1 MANTFKNRTLR
12 AVGTSPVDVG
22 AVVAS
27 NTETTLIGM
36 TLANITS
43 AVISV
48 TATLNDGTNTT
59 HIVKDAPI
67 PSGGSLILLGGDQK
81 VVLMT
86 GDKIIVTSNTASSC
100 DVIMSFLEIT
110 EYGLSWKTRSYSS
123 LNQCRYT

>member
-22 AVVAS
+22 AVVAAS
-27 NTETTLIGM
+27 TQTTLIGM

-43 AVISV
+43 GVINV
-48 TATLNDGTNTT
+48 TATLIDGTNTT
-59 HIVKDAPI
+59 HIVMDAPI
-67 PSGGSLILLGGDQK
+67 PTGGSLILLGGDQK

-86 GDKIIVTSNTASSC
+86 GDKIIVTSNTASSV

-110 EYGLSWKTRSYSS
+110 
-123 LNQCRYT
+123 

>member
-27 NTETTLIGM
+27 STETTLIGM
-36 TLANITS
+36 TLANVTS
-43 AVISV
+43 GVISV
-48 TATLNDGTNTT
+48 TATLHDGTNTT

-67 PSGGSLILLGGDQK
+67 PTGGSLILLGGDQK

-86 GDKIIVTSNTASSC
+86 GDKIIITSNTASSV

-110 EYGLSWKTRSYSS
+110 
-123 LNQCRYT
+123 

>member
-22 AVVAS
+22 AVVAAS
-27 NTETTLIGM
+27 TQTTLIGM

-43 AVISV
+43 GVINV

-67 PSGGSLILLGGDQK
+67 PTGGSLILLGGDQK

-86 GDKIIVTSNTASSC
+86 GDKIIVTSNTASSV

-110 EYGLSWKTRSYSS
+110 
-123 LNQCRYT
+123 

>member
-27 NTETTLIGM
+27 STETTLIGM
-36 TLANITS
+36 TMANITS
-43 AVISV
+43 GVINV
-48 TATLNDGTNTT
+48 TATLNDGSNTT

-67 PSGGSLILLGGDQK
+67 PTGGSLILLGGDQK

-86 GDKIIVTSNTASSC
+86 GDKIIVTSNTASSV

-110 EYGLSWKTRSYSS
+110 
-123 LNQCRYT
+123 

>member
-27 NTETTLIGM
+27 STETTLIGM
-36 TLANITS
+36 TMANITS
-43 AVISV
+43 GVINV
-48 TATLNDGTNTT
+48 TATLNDGSNTT

-67 PSGGSLILLGGDQK
+67 PTGGSLILLGGDQK

-86 GDKIIVTSNTASSC
+86 GDKVIVTSNTASSV

-110 EYGLSWKTRSYSS
+110 
-123 LNQCRYT
+123 

>member
-12 AVGTSPVDVG
+12 AVGTSPVAVG
-22 AVVAS
+22 AVVAAS
-27 NTETTLIGM
+27 TQTTLIGM

-43 AVISV
+43 GVINV

-67 PSGGSLILLGGDQK
+67 PTGGSLILLGGDQK

-86 GDKIIVTSNTASSC
+86 GD
-100 DVIMSFLEIT
+100 
-110 EYGLSWKTRSYSS
+110 
-123 LNQCRYT
+123 

>member
-12 AVGTSPVDVG
+12 AVGTSPTDVG
-22 AVVAS
+22 AVVAAS
-27 NTETTLIGM
+27 TQTTLIGM
-36 TLANITS
+36 TMANITS
-43 AVISV
+43 GVINV

-67 PSGGSLILLGGDQK
+67 PTGGSLILLGGDQK

-86 GDKIIVTSNTASSC
+86 GDKIIVTSNTASSV

-110 EYGLSWKTRSYSS
+110 
-123 LNQCRYT
+123 

>member
-27 NTETTLIGM
+27 STQTTLIGM
-36 TLANITS
+36 TLANITAS
-43 AVISV
+43 AINV
-48 TATLNDGTNTT
+48 TATINDGSNTT
-59 HIVKDAPI
+59 HIVKNAPI
-67 PSGGSLILLGGDQK
+67 PTGGSLILLGGDQK

-86 GDKIIVTSNTASSC
+86 GDKVIITSDTASSV

-110 EYGLSWKTRSYSS
+110 
-123 LNQCRYT
+123 

>member
-22 AVVAS
+22 AVVAAS
-27 NTETTLIGM
+27 TQTTLIGM

-43 AVISV
+43 GVINV
-48 TATLNDGTNTT
+48 TATLNDGTNTP

-67 PSGGSLILLGGDQK
+67 PTGGSLILLGGDQK

-86 GDKIIVTSNTASSC
+86 GDKIIVTSNTASSV

-110 EYGLSWKTRSYSS
+110 
-123 LNQCRYT
+123 

>member
-27 NTETTLIGM
+27 STQTTLIGM
-36 TLANITS
+36 TVANITS
-43 AVISV
+43 SVISV
-48 TATLNDGTNTT
+48 TVTVNDGSNTT
-59 HIVKDAPI
+59 HIVKEAPV
-67 PSGGSLILLGGDQK
+67 PTGGSLVVLGGDQK

-86 GDKIIVTSNTASSC
+86 GDKIIVTSNTASSA

-110 EYGLSWKTRSYSS
+110 
-123 LNQCRYT
+123 

>member
-12 AVGTSPVDVG
+12 QVGTSPVDVG
-22 AVVAS
+22 AVVAAS
-27 NTETTLIGM
+27 TQTTLIGM
-36 TLANITS
+36 TLANVTS
-43 AVISV
+43 GVISV
-48 TATLNDGTNTT
+48 TATLNDGSNTT

-67 PSGGSLILLGGDQK
+67 PTGGSLVVLGGDQK

-110 EYGLSWKTRSYSS
+110 
-123 LNQCRYT
+123 

>member
-22 AVVAS
+22 AVVGAS
-27 NTETTLIGM
+27 TQTTLIGM
-36 TLANITS
+36 TVANITS
-43 AVISV
+43 GVISV
-48 TATLNDGTNTT
+48 TATLHDGTNTT

-67 PSGGSLILLGGDQK
+67 PTGGSLVLLGGDQK

-86 GDKIIVTSNTASSC
+86 GDKIIVTSNTASSA

-110 EYGLSWKTRSYSS
+110 
-123 LNQCRYT
+123 

>member
-1 MANTFKNRTLR
+1 MANAFKNRTLR

-27 NTETTLIGM
+27 STETTLIGM
-36 TLANITS
+36 TLANVTS
-43 AVISV
+43 GVISV
-48 TATLNDGTNTT
+48 TATLINGGTTT

-67 PSGGSLILLGGDQK
+67 PTGGSLILLGGDQK

-86 GDKIIVTSNTASSC
+86 GDKVTITSNTASSV

-110 EYGLSWKTRSYSS
+110 
-123 LNQCRYT
+123 

>member
-22 AVVAS
+22 AVVAAS
-27 NTETTLIGM
+27 TQTPLIGM
-36 TLANITS
+36 TMANITS
-43 AVISV
+43 GVINV

-67 PSGGSLILLGGDQK
+67 PTGGSLILLGGDQK

-86 GDKIIVTSNTASSC
+86 GDKIIVTSNTASSV
-100 DVIMSFLEIT
+100 DVIISFLEIT
-110 EYGLSWKTRSYSS
+110 
-123 LNQCRYT
+123 

>member
-12 AVGTSPVDVG
+12 AVGTVATDVG

-27 NTETTLIGM
+27 STETTLIGM

-43 AVISV
+43 GVISV

-67 PSGGSLILLGGDQK
+67 PTGGSLILLGGDQK

-86 GDKIIVTSNTASSC
+86 GDKIIVTSNTASSV

-110 EYGLSWKTRSYSS
+110 
-123 LNQCRYT
+123 